1 MSVFSIPTK
10 KIFAIAIALKTL
22 SAIASLLVTSSQGVG
37 FYLSALVI
45 PLITMSLYIY
55 LGWNRKDRSLSDEKF
70 ADSCYYLGFLFT
82 IISIVVSLID
92 MGVKREQLQFDD
104 ITLRFGVAMASTALG
119 LAVRVYLVNFK
130 VELND
135 AVVAAEDEIIR
146 SAGQFADRLQSA
158 SEAYK
163 RFELSINTSTNNVV
177 EHVGQRIEK
186 MSEDHARRLE
196 ENYQFSVE
204 RLNQFS
210 LQAFKKLEE
219 ASEKLAS
226 ATNSA
231 ADATRTVMR
240 AFESELKT
248 YAENLRERIDSST
261 LPSDFFAKQ
270 LEPSVNGLITKS
282 NEFAKVIASSSEEIR
297 QAAGN
302 ISDGLSAMNRR
313 ATSAAKAL
321 ETLERSSSYSQS
333 LVEKVAQL
341 IEMVQRYDQGTT
353 AERETLATLGKMH
366 LASLQIKEQV
376 ESLPNVLNAIK
387 VSLEEI
393 SITGIES
400 REDSVNFRAD
410 FERTSV
416 ILDRLDQTLSSISS
430 SLVSAKD
437 EGILITQRQAKV
449 VELLE
454 EIRSVALLTRNQT
467 TSPDEPSQ

>member
-119 LAVRVYLVNFK
+119 LAVRIYLVNFK
-130 VELND
+130 LELND

-186 MSEDHARRLE
+186 MSEDHARRLDE
-196 ENYQFSVE
+196 HYQFSVE

-261 LPSDFFAKQ
+261 LPSDFFARQ
-270 LEPSVNGLITKS
+270 LEPSVNGLITAS
-282 NEFAKVIASSSEEIR
+282 NEFAKAIASSSEEIR
-297 QAAGN
+297 QTAGN
-302 ISDGLSAMNRR
+302 ISEGLSAMNRR

-321 ETLERSSSYSQS
+321 ETLERSSAYSQS
-333 LVEKVAQL
+333 LVEKLAQA
-341 IEMVQRYDQGTT
+341 IEMIGRYDQGTST
-353 AERETLATLGKMH
+353 EREILATLGQMH

-376 ESLPNVLNAIK
+376 ETLPTVLNEVK
-387 VSLEEI
+387 VSLGEI
-393 SITGIES
+393 STTAIDS
-400 REDSVNFRAD
+400 RNDSVNFKGA
-410 FERTSV
+410 FERVSATL
-416 ILDRLDQTLSSISS
+416 IRLDQTLSSISLS
-430 SLVSAKD
+430 VITAKD
-437 EGILITQRQAKV
+437 ENTLIAQRQA
-449 VELLE
+449 EIIDLLK
-454 EIRSVALLTRNQT
+454 EIRSVALLTRSQFAP
-467 TSPDEPSQ
+467 PDEPSS

>member
-22 SAIASLLVTSSQGVG
+22 SAIASLIVTSSQGVG

-196 ENYQFSVE
+196 
-204 RLNQFS
+204 
-210 LQAFKKLEE
+210 
-219 ASEKLAS
+219 
-226 ATNSA
+226 
-231 ADATRTVMR
+231 
-240 AFESELKT
+240 
-248 YAENLRERIDSST
+248 
-261 LPSDFFAKQ
+261 
-270 LEPSVNGLITKS
+270 
-282 NEFAKVIASSSEEIR
+282 
-297 QAAGN
+297 
-302 ISDGLSAMNRR
+302 
-313 ATSAAKAL
+313 
-321 ETLERSSSYSQS
+321 
-333 LVEKVAQL
+333 
-341 IEMVQRYDQGTT
+341 
-353 AERETLATLGKMH
+353 
-366 LASLQIKEQV
+366 
-376 ESLPNVLNAIK
+376 
-387 VSLEEI
+387 
-393 SITGIES
+393 
-400 REDSVNFRAD
+400 
-410 FERTSV
+410 
-416 ILDRLDQTLSSISS
+416 
-430 SLVSAKD
+430 
-437 EGILITQRQAKV
+437 
-449 VELLE
+449 
-454 EIRSVALLTRNQT
+454 
-467 TSPDEPSQ
+467 